1 LTTHSILNS
10 AALYTWLL
18 FCALSGFQETS
29 IRAVTETFARKGN
42 RLLRSLRGIT
52 IRRLCR
58 LEGEEIVSS
67 WLTLNKGQWMRKTDK
82 AWQNFVQIDHCYGA
96 GQKTESAPSIST
108 YALHAPGW
116 RRLLRELRA
125 TFPLVN
131 GLTNLVKGDSF
142 RVHTSRC
149 TATTSTGFSSICESK
164 GVIVGASGSTIMG
177 CTKAKFYSLKRK
189 LSLCHKITPV

>member
-67 WLTLNKGQWMRKTDK
+67 RLTLNKGQWMKKTDK

-96 GQKTESAPSIST
+96 CQKTESAPSTST
-108 YALHAPGW
+108 YAIHATGW
-116 RRLLRELRA
+116 RRLLREPRA

-142 RVHTSRC
+142 RRPYIEMHSYKVNRFLLHLREQGC
-149 TATTSTGFSSICESK
+149 HRGRLRFSDHGLYK
-164 GVIVGASGSTIMG
+164 GKVLLFKKET
-177 CTKAKFYSLKRK
+177 LP
-189 LSLCHKITPV
+189 LS

>member
-96 GQKTESAPSIST
+96 CQKTESAPFTST
-108 YALHAPGW
+108 YAIHAPGW
-116 RRLLRELRA
+116 RRLLRELLA
-125 TFPLVN
+125 TFPLIN

-142 RVHTSRC
+142 RRPYIEMHSYNVNRFLLHLREQGC
-149 TATTSTGFSSICESK
+149 HCGRLRFYDHGLYK
-164 GVIVGASGSTIMG
+164 GKVLLFKKET
-177 CTKAKFYSLKRK
+177 LP
-189 LSLCHKITPV
+189 LS